1 MKKREGEIRKVEPVG
16 NINPTRKPLPDDDAS
31 QEAEKRRQPGWGK
44 FGEELDRSIQD
55 LLKKNK

>member
-1 MKKREGEIRKVEPVG
+1 MMKKEAQIRKVEPVG
-16 NINPTRKPLPDDDAS
+16 KINPTRPPLKDDDAS
-31 QEAEKRRQPGWGK
+31 QEAEKRRQTGNGK